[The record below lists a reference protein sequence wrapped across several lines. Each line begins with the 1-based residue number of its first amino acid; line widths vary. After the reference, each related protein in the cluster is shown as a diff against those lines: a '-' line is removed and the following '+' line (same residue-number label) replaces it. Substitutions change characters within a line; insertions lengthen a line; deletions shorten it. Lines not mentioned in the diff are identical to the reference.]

1 MEGKYVVAAVGIAGA
16 AALGVTNLVL
26 KGPDTTVTLAI
37 VSAITFIVG
46 LCFGVVLKR

>member
-1 MEGKYVVAAVGIAGA
+1 MKGKYVVAAVGVGGA
-16 AALGVTNLVL
+16 AAVGVANLVM

-46 LCFGVVLKR
+46 LCFGHVLR

>member
-1 MEGKYVVAAVGIAGA
+1 MEGKYVVAAVGIGGA
-16 AALGVTNLVL
+16 AALGIANLVT

-46 LCFGVVLKR
+46 LCFGRALR